1 LLKLSN
7 FTDMS
12 SASCLL
18 SEERLLCSICLDVFT
33 DPVLIPCGHNFCSKC
48 INTYWDSRDTCQ
60 CPMCN
65 EKFSTRPEL
74 RINTFI
80 SELADEF
87 KKLVP
92 VKASTPGPQLPAV
105 DVLCDICSEIKEKAV
120 KSCLTCLT
128 SFCES
133 HLEPHQRVAGLKGH
147 TLSEPVKNL
156 DDRMCKT
163 HNKMTELYCL
173 KEQAFI
179 CVLCLKADHKGH
191 NAVPLEE
198 QYEQVAATK
207 DEAQANIQKL
217 IQTRIE
223 KIAEVEKLLDVS
235 QVDSAKEKQ
244 ATVQVFTEL
253 IQSIQASQ
261 AELVEAIEQRHSA
274 IKQKGEEFLK
284 ELRREVTELKS
295 RSSQL
300 EHLSQSEDHYHFLQ
314 SFQTLSK
321 PPHKSCPDTDL
332 CPDLSFQATRGH
344 LTRLKQRVDEIM
356 EEIPEIRMKRMREH
370 AVDLT
375 LDPDTAFYSLVIS
388 EDGKQVTEED
398 NIEEDEVTDNP
409 KRFDICCEVLAKEG
423 FTTGKFYFEVQTQS
437 QSQCGHNFCS
447 TCINTYWDSGDTCQC
462 PMCKREFSTRPEL
475 QVNTFMSELADEF
488 KKLVQVKAS
497 TPGPQL
503 PAVDVLCDICSE
515 IKEKAVKSCLTCLT
529 SFCESH
535 LEPHRRVAGLKGHTL
550 LEPVKNLDDRMCKTH
565 NKMTELYCLKE
576 QAFICVL
583 CLKADHKGHNAV
595 PLEEQYEKVAA
606 TKDEAQANI
615 QKLIQTRIEKIA
627 EVENYSMSAQ
637 VDSEKE
643 KQATVQ
649 VFTELIQSIQA
660 SQAELVE
667 AIEQRHSAIKQKG
680 EEFLKELRREVT
692 ELKSR
697 SSQLEHLSQSED
709 HYHFLQSFQTLSK
722 PPHKSC
728 PDTDLGPD
736 LSFQATRGHLTR
748 LKQRVEEIMEEIPEI
763 RMKRMREHAVDLT
776 LDPDTAFY
784 SLVIS
789 EDGKQ
794 VTEKTTLKRTS
805 YRQSKE
811 I

>member
-1 LLKLSN
+1 
-7 FTDMS
+7 MS
-12 SASCLL
+12 SASCVL

-33 DPVLIPCGHNFCSKC
+33 DPVSIQCGHNFCSTC
-48 INTYWDSRDTCQ
+48 INTYWDSGDTCQ
-60 CPMCN
+60 CPVCKR
-65 EKFSTRPEL
+65 EFSTRPEL
-74 RINTFI
+74 QVNTFI

-87 KKLVP
+87 KKLVQ
-92 VKASTPGPQLPAV
+92 VKASTPGPQLPVV

-133 HLEPHQRVAGLKGH
+133 HLEPHRRVAVFKGH
-147 TLSEPVKNL
+147 TLLEPVKNL

-198 QYEQVAATK
+198 QYEKVAATK

-217 IQTRIE
+217 IQTRIV

-261 AELVEAIEQRHSA
+261 AEVVEAIQQRHSA
-274 IKQKGEEFLK
+274 MKQKGEEFLK

-332 CPDLSFQATRGH
+332 CPDLSFQATRGD
-344 LTRLKQRVDEIM
+344 LTRLKQRVEEIM

-423 FTTGKFYFEVQTQS
+423 FTTGKFYFEVQVKGKIS
-437 QSQCGHNFCS
+437 WIIGVV
-447 TCINTYWDSGDTCQC
+447 
-462 PMCKREFSTRPEL
+462 RESLDRKTK
-475 QVNTFMSELADEF
+475 TS
-488 KKLVQVKAS
+488 AS
-497 TPGPQL
+497 
-503 PAVDVLCDICSE
+503 
-515 IKEKAVKSCLTCLT
+515 
-529 SFCESH
+529 
-535 LEPHRRVAGLKGHTL
+535 
-550 LEPVKNLDDRMCKTH
+550 
-565 NKMTELYCLKE
+565 
-576 QAFICVL
+576 
-583 CLKADHKGHNAV
+583 
-595 PLEEQYEKVAA
+595 
-606 TKDEAQANI
+606 
-615 QKLIQTRIEKIA
+615 
-627 EVENYSMSAQ
+627 VENGYW
-637 VDSEKE
+637 
-643 KQATVQ
+643 T
-649 VFTELIQSIQA
+649 F
-660 SQAELVE
+660 
-667 AIEQRHSAIKQKG
+667 
-680 EEFLKELRREVT
+680 
-692 ELKSR
+692 
-697 SSQLEHLSQSED
+697 
-709 HYHFLQSFQTLSK
+709 SFY
-722 PPHKSC
+722 
-728 PDTDLGPD
+728 
-736 LSFQATRGHLTR
+736 
-748 LKQRVEEIMEEIPEI
+748 E
-763 RMKRMREHAVDLT
+763 
-776 LDPDTAFY
+776 
-784 SLVIS
+784 
-789 EDGKQ
+789 GKY
-794 VTEKTTLKRTS
+794 KTTLD
-805 YRQSKE
+805 SKPKILKE
-811 I
+811 ELQRLGVFVDYNKGEVSFYNVDSKSRIGCINGCCFTEKLYPYFCPQWNYNERNSAPLIITPVPQTH

>member
-1 LLKLSN
+1 
-7 FTDMS
+7 MA

-18 SEERLLCSICLDVFT
+18 SEERLLCSVCLDVFT
-33 DPVLIPCGHNFCSKC
+33 DPVTILCGHNFCSTC
-48 INTYWDSRDTCQ
+48 INTYWDSGDTCQ

-74 RINTFI
+74 RVNTFI

-92 VKASTPGPQLPAV
+92 VKASTPGPQLPV
-105 DVLCDICSEIKEKAV
+105 
-120 KSCLTCLT
+120 
-128 SFCES
+128 
-133 HLEPHQRVAGLKGH
+133 
-147 TLSEPVKNL
+147 
-156 DDRMCKT
+156 
-163 HNKMTELYCL
+163 
-173 KEQAFI
+173 
-179 CVLCLKADHKGH
+179 
-191 NAVPLEE
+191 
-198 QYEQVAATK
+198 
-207 DEAQANIQKL
+207 
-217 IQTRIE
+217 
-223 KIAEVEKLLDVS
+223 
-235 QVDSAKEKQ
+235 
-244 ATVQVFTEL
+244 
-253 IQSIQASQ
+253 
-261 AELVEAIEQRHSA
+261 
-274 IKQKGEEFLK
+274 
-284 ELRREVTELKS
+284 
-295 RSSQL
+295 
-300 EHLSQSEDHYHFLQ
+300 
-314 SFQTLSK
+314 
-321 PPHKSCPDTDL
+321 
-332 CPDLSFQATRGH
+332 
-344 LTRLKQRVDEIM
+344 
-356 EEIPEIRMKRMREH
+356 
-370 AVDLT
+370 
-375 LDPDTAFYSLVIS
+375 
-388 EDGKQVTEED
+388 
-398 NIEEDEVTDNP
+398 
-409 KRFDICCEVLAKEG
+409 
-423 FTTGKFYFEVQTQS
+423 
-437 QSQCGHNFCS
+437 
-447 TCINTYWDSGDTCQC
+447 
-462 PMCKREFSTRPEL
+462 
-475 QVNTFMSELADEF
+475 
-488 KKLVQVKAS
+488 
-497 TPGPQL
+497 
-503 PAVDVLCDICSE
+503 VDVLCDICSE

-535 LEPHRRVAGLKGHTL
+535 LEPHRRVARLKGHTL

-576 QAFICVL
+576 EAFICVL

-595 PLEEQYEKVAA
+595 PLEEQYEKVVA

-615 QKLIQTRIEKIA
+615 HKLIQTRIEKIA
-627 EVENYSMSAQ
+627 EVEKVLDVSQ

-660 SQAELVE
+660 SQAEVVE
-667 AIEQRHSAIKQKG
+667 AIQLRHSAIKQKG

-736 LSFQATRGHLTR
+736 LSFQATRGHLIR

-794 VTEKTTLKRTS
+794 VTVEDNIEKSNVTDNPKRFDTYCEVLAKEGFKTGKFYFEVQVKGKIEWIIGVARESVYRKNNLKVSVEKGYWTFSLGEGKYKTS
-805 YRQSKE
+805 ADSKPKILKE
-811 I
+811 ELQKLGVFVDYNKGEVSFYNADSKSRIGCITGGCFTEKLYPYFCPQPNYNGTNSAPLIITPVPETH

>member
-1 LLKLSN
+1 
-7 FTDMS
+7 MA
-12 SASCLL
+12 SASSLL

-33 DPVLIPCGHNFCSKC
+33 DPV
-48 INTYWDSRDTCQ
+48 
-60 CPMCN
+60 
-65 EKFSTRPEL
+65 
-74 RINTFI
+74 
-80 SELADEF
+80 
-87 KKLVP
+87 
-92 VKASTPGPQLPAV
+92 
-105 DVLCDICSEIKEKAV
+105 
-120 KSCLTCLT
+120 
-128 SFCES
+128 
-133 HLEPHQRVAGLKGH
+133 
-147 TLSEPVKNL
+147 
-156 DDRMCKT
+156 
-163 HNKMTELYCL
+163 
-173 KEQAFI
+173 
-179 CVLCLKADHKGH
+179 
-191 NAVPLEE
+191 
-198 QYEQVAATK
+198 
-207 DEAQANIQKL
+207 
-217 IQTRIE
+217 
-223 KIAEVEKLLDVS
+223 
-235 QVDSAKEKQ
+235 
-244 ATVQVFTEL
+244 
-253 IQSIQASQ
+253 SI
-261 AELVEAIEQRHSA
+261 
-274 IKQKGEEFLK
+274 
-284 ELRREVTELKS
+284 
-295 RSSQL
+295 
-300 EHLSQSEDHYHFLQ
+300 
-314 SFQTLSK
+314 
-321 PPHKSCPDTDL
+321 
-332 CPDLSFQATRGH
+332 
-344 LTRLKQRVDEIM
+344 
-356 EEIPEIRMKRMREH
+356 
-370 AVDLT
+370 
-375 LDPDTAFYSLVIS
+375 
-388 EDGKQVTEED
+388 
-398 NIEEDEVTDNP
+398 
-409 KRFDICCEVLAKEG
+409 
-423 FTTGKFYFEVQTQS
+423 
-437 QSQCGHNFCS
+437 QCGHNFCS

-462 PMCKREFSTRPEL
+462 PMCNQTFSTRPEL
-475 QVNTFMSELADEF
+475 RVNTVMSELADEF

-583 CLKADHKGHNAV
+583 CLKDDHKGHNAV

-627 EVENYSMSAQ
+627 EVEKVLDVSQ

-643 KQATVQ
+643 EKATVQ

-660 SQAELVE
+660 SQAEVVE
-667 AIEQRHSAIKQKG
+667 AIRQRHSAMKQKG

-728 PDTDLGPD
+728 PDTDLYPD

-763 RMKRMREHAVDLT
+763 RMKRMREHAVELS

-784 SLVIS
+784 LLVIS

-794 VTEKTTLKRTS
+794 VTEEDNIEKDKVTDNPKRFQAFCQVLAKEGFTTGKFYFEVQVKGKIKWIVGVVRESVDRKKTTSASVENGYWIFKFDEGKYETSVDSESKILKAELQKFGVFVDYNKGEVS
-805 YRQSKE
+805 FYNADSKSRIGCITGCCFTE
-811 I
+811 KLYPFFCPQPNYNGTNSAPLIITTVPQTP

>member
-1 LLKLSN
+1 
-7 FTDMS
+7 MS

-179 CVLCLKADHKGH
+179 CVLCFTADHKGH

-332 CPDLSFQATRGH
+332 CPDLSFQATRGD
-344 LTRLKQRVDEIM
+344 LTRLKQRVNEIM

-375 LDPDTAFYSLVIS
+375 LDPDTAFRSLVIS

-423 FTTGKFYFEVQTQS
+423 FKTGKFYFEVQVKGKIS
-437 QSQCGHNFCS
+437 WIIGVV
-447 TCINTYWDSGDTCQC
+447 
-462 PMCKREFSTRPEL
+462 RES
-475 QVNTFMSELADEF
+475 
-488 KKLVQVKAS
+488 
-497 TPGPQL
+497 
-503 PAVDVLCDICSE
+503 VDR
-515 IKEKAVKSCLTCLT
+515 K
-529 SFCESH
+529 
-535 LEPHRRVAGLKGHTL
+535 
-550 LEPVKNLDDRMCKTH
+550 
-565 NKMTELYCLKE
+565 NKMSASVENGYWTFSLYEGKYQTTADSKPEILKE
-576 QAFICVL
+576 QL
-583 CLKADHKGHNAV
+583 
-595 PLEEQYEKVAA
+595 
-606 TKDEAQANI
+606 
-615 QKLIQTRIEKIA
+615 QKLGVFVDYNKG
-627 EVENYSMSAQ
+627 EVSFYN
-637 VDSEKE
+637 VDSKSRIGCI
-643 KQATVQ
+643 TGGC
-649 VFTELIQSIQA
+649 FTEKLYPYFCPQWNYNERNSAPLIITP
-660 SQAELVE
+660 VP
-667 AIEQRHSAIKQKG
+667 
-680 EEFLKELRREVT
+680 
-692 ELKSR
+692 
-697 SSQLEHLSQSED
+697 
-709 HYHFLQSFQTLSK
+709 QT
-722 PPHKSC
+722 H
-728 PDTDLGPD
+728 
-736 LSFQATRGHLTR
+736 
-748 LKQRVEEIMEEIPEI
+748 
-763 RMKRMREHAVDLT
+763 
-776 LDPDTAFY
+776 
-784 SLVIS
+784 
-789 EDGKQ
+789 
-794 VTEKTTLKRTS
+794 
-805 YRQSKE
+805 
-811 I
+811 